1 MHTCVHTSMSVI
13 KYRGAI
19 NDKKY
24 TGMELLKKSVI
35 EAELINGFLKVFQT
49 QHKQLGKPH

>member
-1 MHTCVHTSMSVI
+1 MHTCVHMSVI
-13 KYRGAI
+13 KYRGVI

-35 EAELINGFLKVFQT
+35 EAELINGFLKVSQT